1 MKRHLAAAV
10 SRALIAFVAAS
21 AFAPSGP
28 TAGADIGFNE
38 SIRPILVENCFACH
52 GTDSGSREAG
62 LRLDRREDAI
72 DYGAIIPGD
81 SDSTMLLDRIY
92 SDDPELVMP
101 PPETKKQLT
110 KKQKQ
115 LLVDWIDEGAEYEPH
130 WSFIP
135 PQRPELP
142 AVTDESWIRNPIDR
156 FVLARLEAAGLA
168 PAGEADRR
176 TLARRVAL
184 DLTGLLPEPAVVEAF
199 VADPSA
205 DAYERLVDRLLARL
219 EWGEQRAR
227 HWLDYARYADTHGIH
242 FDNEREMW
250 TYRQWVVNAF
260 NRNMPFDEFTIL
272 QLAGDLVEHGPEAT
286 PAEVLDDRIASGFNR
301 CNVTTN
307 EGGTIPEEY
316 YVLYAR
322 DRTETTSAV

>member
-52 GTDSGSREAG
+52 GADSGSREAG

-168 PAGEADRR
+168 PAGEAYRR

-184 DLTGLLPEPAVVEAF
+184 DLTGLPPEPAVVEAF

-219 EWGEQRAR
+219 EWG
-227 HWLDYARYADTHGIH
+227 
-242 FDNEREMW
+242 
-250 TYRQWVVNAF
+250 
-260 NRNMPFDEFTIL
+260 
-272 QLAGDLVEHGPEAT
+272 
-286 PAEVLDDRIASGFNR
+286 
-301 CNVTTN
+301 
-307 EGGTIPEEY
+307 
-316 YVLYAR
+316 
-322 DRTETTSAV
+322 